1 MNSIKFIA
9 FDLDGTLLDTAKDF
23 FLAVNHLR
31 SKYQLKPCEFGEIRS
46 RVSEGAISLAQYAL
60 DLDDNKKEDIELHR
74 QELLK
79 IYDSCCLNE
88 TSVFEGISELLI
100 QINKANLKWGII
112 TNKPKYFADKIVN
125 HFFSSF
131 EPSCLI
137 CPEHTGERKPSP
149 KGLLKACE
157 LVGTEPS
164 SSIYIGDHSIDIEA
178 GKRANIKT
186 IAAAYGYIPKGQ
198 TCSEWKADFI
208 AESPFHIKNFIPSLN
223 D

>member
-1 MNSIKFIA
+1 MNSVKFIA

-23 FLAVNHLR
+23 YLAVNKLR
-31 SKYQLKPCEFGEIRS
+31 SRYQLTECEFDEVRS
-46 RVSEGAISLAQYAL
+46 RVSEGAISLARYAL
-60 DLDDNKKEDIELHR
+60 NLSDDKDKIELYR

-88 TSVFEGISELLI
+88 TTPFEGINELLR
-100 QINKANLKWGII
+100 QINETDLKWGII
-112 TNKPKYFADKIVN
+112 TNKPKLFADKIVN
-125 HFFSSF
+125 HFFSSY

-157 LVGTEPS
+157 LVGSEPINA
-164 SSIYIGDHSIDIEA
+164 IYIGDHYIDIEA
-178 GKRANIKT
+178 GKKANFRT

-198 TCSEWKADFI
+198 SCSEWEADFI
-208 AESPFHIKNFIPSLN
+208 AESPYKIKDFIFN
-223 D
+223 NV

>member
-1 MNSIKFIA
+1 MNPIKFVA

-23 FLAVNHLR
+23 FLAVNRLR
-31 SKYQLKPCEFGEIRS
+31 SDYQLDPCEFSEIRS
-46 RVSEGAISLAQYAL
+46 RVSEGAISLASYAL
-60 DLDDNKKEDIELHR
+60 NLGKDDKDKIELHR
-74 QELLK
+74 QELLR

-88 TSVFEGISELLI
+88 TTPFEGINELLA
-100 QINKANLKWGII
+100 QINKAEMKWGIV
-112 TNKPKYFADKIVN
+112 TNKPKAFAHKIVN

-157 LVGTEPS
+157 LAGSEPS
-164 SSIYIGDHSIDIEA
+164 TSIYIGDHSIDIEA

-186 IAAAYGYIPKGQ
+186 VAAAYGYIPIGQ
-198 TCSEWKADFI
+198 SCSEWEADFI
-208 AESPFHIKNFIPSLN
+208 AESPNQIKDFLPNFK
-223 D
+223 